1 MPLYFTNYTST
12 ELKGKRMKILM
23 ARSLWFPL
31 AVGVSDCGVYEEA
44 PGNLEM
50 SVGHDL
56 AASQVEGQGTETFRD
71 M

>member
-1 MPLYFTNYTST
+1 
-12 ELKGKRMKILM
+12 MKILM